1 MSKPLVISVI
11 LNTNRR
17 QDTLACLGSLMAT
30 SYANHKIIV
39 LDNHSTDGSV
49 EAIHSEFPAVQIV
62 HLQENRGYAG
72 NNNVGI
78 QIAMEQGAEW
88 IFVIN
93 EDTIL
98 DKECI
103 THLIQVGDSNPS
115 VGIVGPLVYHH
126 DEPTVIQSA
135 GGVLGH
141 RWQST
146 HLGQNETDRGQ
157 FSTSHEV
164 EWISGCALMIRR
176 EVIEQVGALDERF
189 FYYWEETEWC
199 VRTGRAGWIILHVP
213 QAKLW
218 HKGVQ
223 RDYHP
228 KPSVVYYDTRNRLL
242 LLAKHHALLGA
253 KLHVWSQIMRTLV
266 SWSIL
271 PKWRKMGPYRNA
283 MWQGAIDFLRG
294 RWGPMPS

>member
-1 MSKPLVISVI
+1 
-11 LNTNRR
+11 
-17 QDTLACLGSLMAT
+17 MAT

-49 EAIHSEFPAVQIV
+49 GAIHTEFPAVQV
-62 HLQENRGYAG
+62 EHLQENRGYAG

-88 IFVIN
+88 IFVLN

-98 DKECI
+98 DKECL
-103 THLIQVGDSNPS
+103 TNLIEVGDSNPNI
-115 VGIVGPLVYHH
+115 GIVGPLVYHH
-126 DEPTVIQSA
+126 DEPRIIQSA
-135 GGVLGH
+135 GGVLGR

-146 HLGQNETDRGQ
+146 HLGQNETDSGQ
-157 FSTSHEV
+157 FSTPHKV
-164 EWISGCALMIRR
+164 EWVSGCALMIRR
-176 EVIEQVGALDERF
+176 EVIQQVGALDERF

-199 VRTGRAGWIILHVP
+199 VRTRRAGWIILHVP

-242 LLAKHHALLGA
+242 LLAKHHALFSA
-253 KLHVWSQIMRTLV
+253 KLHVWSQIIRTLV
-266 SWSIL
+266 TWSIL
-271 PKWRKMGPYRNA
+271 PKWRQMGPYRNA
-283 MWQGAIDFLRG
+283 MWQGAVDFLRG